1 MAEAQGTKSVLEKR
15 IRPVIE
21 REFVDS
27 EDLEGVPF
35 GTSVT
40 ANEGN
45 NFVNLQS
52 EAPQRLQSLVEEFHS
67 ALADALTSDHSE
79 KLNLLERESD
89 VRLNNLRV
97 ALETEEQ
104 QLERFQEFLVNTSE
118 VTDVATQEAEV
129 AARAESSPEGM
140 EAALSSSSNT
150 LTFLLSQMQL
160 TDQISKR
167 QNRINDL
174 RGRIETEELKRS
186 WIKPTRV
193 NNMATASISPSGTGK
208 SLIVVLGALLGGMLG
223 AFMAFMEFMA
233 EFWVAVRNRV
243 SEEA

>member
-89 VRLNNLRV
+89 ERLNNLRV